1 MTETTPTSMGE
12 RGTVDSYKM
21 VLELVKENVELKAQL
36 EAANIEKDRLKFA
49 LEEQKKES
57 KQENSKL
64 NQSIQHLQEKTEMLN
79 VKLHEIQEMRI
90 IELKNKM
97 VENLSV
103 RCESMVLVKIMIKF
117 LQNYERNNQNTS
129 FRTFKHILSTQMK
142 S

>member
-21 VLELVKENVELKAQL
+21 VLELVKENVQLKAQL

-117 LQNYERNNQNTS
+117 LQNYERNDQSTS

>member
-21 VLELVKENVELKAQL
+21 VLELVKENVQLKAQL